1 MSQDSES
8 ADTEPI
14 ELETQLNPTVE
25 QSQEQDLQA
34 LLDQLHQERDSL
46 NRLVQK
52 LSLTGELLWGW
63 TERVV
68 ENEMPEWD
76 VTLLAI
82 LQRESR
88 SCTQSQTAG
97 GNVALVWT
105 ASCGAWRRRGTT
117 TDRKQTT

>member
-8 ADTEPI
+8 GDTEPI

-25 QSQEQDLQA
+25 QNQEQDLQA

-63 TERVV
+63 TER
-68 ENEMPEWD
+68 
-76 VTLLAI
+76 
-82 LQRESR
+82 R
-88 SCTQSQTAG
+88 G
-97 GNVALVWT
+97 GSGERDA
-105 ASCGAWRRRGTT
+105 RM
-117 TDRKQTT
+117 